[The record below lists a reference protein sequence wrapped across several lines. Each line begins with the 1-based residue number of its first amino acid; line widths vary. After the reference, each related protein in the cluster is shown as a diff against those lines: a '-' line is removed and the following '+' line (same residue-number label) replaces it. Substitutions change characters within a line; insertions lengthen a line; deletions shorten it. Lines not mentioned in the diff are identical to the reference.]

1 MLYAYSSYTLFKEMQ
16 QFSVSVSNEVLAVLK
31 TIADQSGESVS
42 SIANRLIR
50 NGLSG
55 ELELLN
61 RIEIYS
67 NLIRKKQDVER

>member
-1 MLYAYSSYTLFKEMQ
+1 MLYAYSNYTLSKNMQ
-16 QFSVSVSNEVLAVLK
+16 QFSVSVPKDVLAVLR
-31 TIADQSGESVS
+31 IMSEQSGESVS

-50 NGLSG
+50 DGLSK

-67 NLIRKKQDVER
+67 NLIRKKQNLES

>member
-1 MLYAYSSYTLFKEMQ
+1 MQ

>member
-1 MLYAYSSYTLFKEMQ
+1 MQ
-16 QFSVSVSNEVLAVLK
+16 QFSVSVPKDVLAVLR
-31 TIADQSGESVS
+31 IMSEQSGESVS

-50 NGLSG
+50 DGLSK

-67 NLIRKKQDVER
+67 NLIRKKQNLES